1 MENGVSAASKV
12 IISII
17 PIVGIVMGCTVVF
30 FYVLWTH
37 RERMLM
43 IDKGTYS
50 PVPFDLDTFSLLL
63 GILLV
68 AVGVTLTLV
77 FLLVASTGFALLGG
91 LVPLSVGIGFLAF
104 YTLRAKR
111 RAT

>member
-1 MENGVSAASKV
+1 
-12 IISII
+12 
-17 PIVGIVMGCTVVF
+17 
-30 FYVLWTH
+30 
-37 RERMLM
+37 MLFR
-43 IDKGTYS
+43 S
-50 PVPFDLDTFSLLL
+50 
-63 GILLV
+63 
-68 AVGVTLTLV
+68 LTLV